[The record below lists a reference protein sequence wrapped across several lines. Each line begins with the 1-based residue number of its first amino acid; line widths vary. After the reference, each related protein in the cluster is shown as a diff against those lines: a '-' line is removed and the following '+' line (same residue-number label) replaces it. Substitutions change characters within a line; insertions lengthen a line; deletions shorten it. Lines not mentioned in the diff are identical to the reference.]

1 VRFVV
6 YGAGAIGSVVG
17 ARLHQAAHE
26 VILIARGRHLD
37 ALRERG
43 LRIEDPEGG
52 ATVKTEAVARP
63 ADARIGRGDVVLLA
77 MKSQDTAA
85 ALQDL
90 RAAAPG
96 DVPVACAQ
104 NGVANERMA
113 LRLFSRVYGVSV
125 LCPALHLE
133 PGVVQAYAGPTTGI
147 LDVGRYP
154 EGTDD
159 LAEAIA
165 AAFRSATFDSVAR
178 PDIQRWKYGKLLD
191 NLGNA
196 VEALCGPAARRG
208 AIGRMAR
215 EEGVAC
221 LRAAGIAFAER
232 DAARAAAIRPREVA
246 GRRRPGGSTWQ
257 SLARGAGSVETD
269 HLNGEVVF
277 LGRLHGVPTPVN
289 ELLQR
294 LANDFA
300 REGRRPGSLGEE
312 DLIARLGTRS

>member
-1 VRFVV
+1 V
-6 YGAGAIGSVVG
+6 
-17 ARLHQAAHE
+17 E
-26 VILIARGRHLD
+26 
-37 ALRERG
+37 
-43 LRIEDPEGG
+43 
-52 ATVKTEAVARP
+52 TEAVARP

-77 MKSQDTAA
+77 TKSQHTAA
-85 ALQDL
+85 ALLDL
-90 RAAAPG
+90 RTAAPG

-113 LRLFSRVYGVSV
+113 LRIFPNVYGVTV
-125 LCPALHLE
+125 MCPAAHLE

-147 LDVGRYP
+147 LDVGRHP
-154 EGTDD
+154 EGGDD
-159 LAEAIA
+159 LAEAVA

-208 AIGRMAR
+208 AIGTMAR
-215 EEGVAC
+215 GEGVAC
-221 LRAAGIAFAER
+221 LRGAGIGFAGR
-232 DAARAAAIRPREVA
+232 DAARAAAIRPRDVG
-246 GRRRPGGSTWQ
+246 GRPRPGGSTWQ
-257 SLARGAGSVETD
+257 SLERGAGSVETD
-269 HLNGEVVF
+269 YLNGEVVL
-277 LGRLHGVPTPVN
+277 LGRLHGIPTPVN

-294 LANDFA
+294 LANEFA